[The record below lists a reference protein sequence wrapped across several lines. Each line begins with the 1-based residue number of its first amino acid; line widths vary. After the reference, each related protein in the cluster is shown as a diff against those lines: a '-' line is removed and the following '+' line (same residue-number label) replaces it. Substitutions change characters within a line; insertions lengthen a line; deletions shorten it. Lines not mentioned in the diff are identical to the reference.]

1 MSSPDIR
8 QHDTTYMRAALKQAE
23 RAAQL
28 DEVPVGAVIVD
39 ATGAIIARGYNLT
52 EKRSTQCAHAEM
64 QALVKAGK
72 KLGDWRLLG
81 CWIYVTLQPCAMCMQ
96 AIVLHRLAGVVY
108 GASSPLFGF
117 DLDKEVADRLY
128 KKDVICIVAGV
139 MQEEASMLLKKFFKA
154 KRLTHV
160 T

>member
-1 MSSPDIR
+1 MPSTILQ
-8 QHDTTYMRAALKQAE
+8 QHSTYMRAALKQAE
-23 RAAQL
+23 RAARL

-39 ATGAIIARGYNLT
+39 VAGTIIARGCNLT
-52 EKRSTQCAHAEM
+52 EKHATQCAHAEL
-64 QALVKAGK
+64 QALAKAGK
-72 KLGDWRLLG
+72 KMGDWRLLG

-108 GASSPLFGF
+108 GATSPLFGF

-128 KKDVICIVAGV
+128 KKDIICIVPGV
-139 MQEEASMLLKKFFKA
+139 MQEEASKLLKKFFKA